1 MNKMIGKTIGK
12 YKILK
17 LIGNGGMADVYY
29 AEHNT
34 LKSGAAIKHLFP
46 NLASNPSVVKRFE
59 LEGQRMAKIIHP
71 NVVRVFDYEKNDE
84 GMFLIMEYVD
94 GSDANK
100 KLAALK
106 GEPMN
111 ILDAK
116 GIINQVLEAFKCIHG
131 MGIVHRDIKPANIM
145 ISNNGVVKITDFG
158 ISGIMNEGELEK
170 TKMGSA
176 GTIPYMSPEQITS
189 EAIGPSSDIY
199 SIGVTFYELLVGGNP
214 YASYKSTFLVQEA
227 ILNSPLP
234 SLVDSMGDEY
244 QHVWNVISRAT
255 QKESNLRY
263 ADCASFL
270 DAIEGTIIDPII
282 LKPGC
287 TDKKASNFDIEA
299 KIDDGSCIYEEEV
312 VIDNN
317 NFKVISLF
325 SILALVLNFL
335 VINSLIQG
343 VILILSFLCLI
354 YYLREKPK
362 KSIWTNLSY
371 ILIVL
376 SIVLSS
382 AVGWYS
388 VNVLDQDKD
397 GISDFYDACPE
408 QYGLEKHSGCEE

>member
-1 MNKMIGKTIGK
+1 MVGETIGK

-17 LIGNGGMADVYY
+17 LIGSGGMADVYY
-29 AEHNT
+29 AEHSS

-46 NLASNPSVVKRFE
+46 NLASNPEIVKKFE

-71 NVVRVFDYEKNDE
+71 NVVRVFDYEKNDK

-94 GSDANK
+94 GLDANK
-100 KLAALK
+100 KLLK
-106 GEPMN
+106 LQASGEPLG
-111 ILDAK
+111 ISEAK
-116 GIINQVLEAFKCIHG
+116 DIIKQVLEAFKCIHG

-199 SIGVTFYELLVGGNP
+199 SIGVTLYELLIGCSP
-214 YASYKSTFLVQEA
+214 YASYKSAFLIQQH

-244 QHVWNVISRAT
+244 RHIWNVISRAT

-270 DAIEGTIIDPII
+270 DALDGTIIDPII

-287 TDKKASNFDIEA
+287 TDSKAANFDLDA
-299 KIDDGSCIYEEEV
+299 TIDDGSCIYEKEV
-312 VIDNN
+312 AIDNN
-317 NFKVISLF
+317 NFRVISLLF
-325 SILALVLNFL
+325 IVVLLMNFI
-335 VINSLIQG
+335 VINSLMQG
-343 VILILSFLCLI
+343 GALILGFLGLI
-354 YYLREKPK
+354 YFLRKKPK
-362 KSIWTNLSY
+362 KNIWTNLSY
-371 ILIVL
+371 ILIIL
-376 SIVLSS
+376 AIVLSS

-388 VNVLDQDKD
+388 VNVMDRDKD

-408 QYGLEKHSGCEE
+408 QYGLEKHSGCEK